1 MQVERTS
8 ETSQGRDTVE
18 IQKWTKA
25 EERLADEELVSGGR
39 VSNAWVICLKVGNN
53 YSKG

>member
-8 ETSQGRDTVE
+8 EALQGRGGVE

-25 EERLADEELVSGGR
+25 QERLASGELVSGGR
-39 VSNAWVICLKVGNN
+39 VSNTWIICLKVGNN